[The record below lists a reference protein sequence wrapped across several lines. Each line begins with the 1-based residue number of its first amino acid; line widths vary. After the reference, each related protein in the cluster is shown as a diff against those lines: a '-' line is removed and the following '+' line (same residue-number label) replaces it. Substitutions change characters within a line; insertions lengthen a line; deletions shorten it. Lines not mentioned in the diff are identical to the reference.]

1 MALIPFHP
9 NWLWQPD
16 DDFDQFFKEWPKM
29 KTADFIPAINIYE
42 KGNKIVVEAAI
53 ADINPEKIDIS
64 VENNTLILKGKSEK
78 KSEVE
83 EKNYYRHEVKSG
95 SFYRAMTLPCKVK
108 REEAEASYKQGVL
121 KIEIPKAEKVK
132 AKKLKIKV
140 KKSKKSKK

>member
-1 MALIPFHP
+1 MALIPFPP
-9 NWLWQPD
+9 NWPWQPD
-16 DDFDQFFKEWPKM
+16 DDFNQFFKEWPKM

-42 KGNKIVVEAAI
+42 KGKKLVVEAAI
-53 ADINPEKIDIS
+53 ADIDPEKIDIS

-108 REEAEASYKQGVL
+108 GEEAQASYKQGVL

-132 AKKLKIKV
+132 PKKLKIKV
-140 KKSKKSKK
+140 KKSKK

>member
-42 KGNKIVVEAAI
+42 KGSKIVIEAVI
-53 ADINPEKIDIS
+53 SDIDPKKIDIS

-95 SFYRAMTLPCKVK
+95 SFYRAMTLPYKVK
-108 REEAEASYKQGVL
+108 GEEAQASYEQGIL
-121 KIEIPKAEKVK
+121 KIEIPKTEKVK
-132 AKKLKIKV
+132 SKKLKIKI
-140 KKSKKSKK
+140 KKSKK